1 MYSFKLSGNITRSL
15 KGEATYY
22 NSLLSEHRIKFNKL
36 NYLVGKIRFTQG
48 RSRIVIME
56 VLG

>member
-1 MYSFKLSGNITRSL
+1 MYSFKLSGNIRSL

-36 NYLVGKIRFTQG
+36 NYWVGKIRFTQG